1 MRLSDSHAADSSNSS
16 SMGSFDDSD
25 SGHDKGE
32 KEEEEE
38 DDDDDE
44 EGMEYLALDYPEED
58 FGDDTDAYVPRSP

>member
-1 MRLSDSHAADSSNSS
+1 
-16 SMGSFDDSD
+16 MGSSDDSD

-32 KEEEEE
+32 EEEEEE